1 MTSKPDLVRRAL
13 GEAAILDAAKNL
25 NDGTRAELLGV
36 MQPGERQPCYLDGV
50 DLGMVLVTKP
60 TPRTAIVDAAAFEAW
75 VAEHAPGAIIT
86 RTITEVSPA
95 WVKSVLAKGCTDDGE
110 VPDGLAEVTGRPTL
124 TVKPTDHAKALA
136 RGLVQRELE
145 P

>member
-1 MTSKPDLVRRAL
+1 MSSKDDLVRRAL
-13 GEAAILDAAKNL
+13 GEKAILDAATAL
-25 NDGTRAELLGV
+25 NQDTRTSLATS
-36 MQPGERQPCYLDGV
+36 MKAGERQPCEIDGV
-50 DLGMVLVTKP
+50 DLGMVYMTKP
-60 TPRTAIVDAAAFEAW
+60 TTSVRVVDQAAFQAW
-75 VAEHAPGAIIT
+75 VSEHAPGAIVT
-86 RTITEVSPA
+86 RTVTEVSPA
-95 WVKSVLAKGCTDDGE
+95 WVKSILAKGCTDDGE